1 MSSQLIAFWKSF
13 RNKDFSSAQEQFD
26 ALESNNKQAV
36 LAELFQKSEYHRT
49 PAMVS
54 VLRRRLHDN
63 QSFRDFYQAWFPRED
78 MCKKIEMGRQVYQ
91 QHFETPV
98 RVINAINNNDP
109 KEIISVG
116 ITWVTNKEEEQGL
129 WEYIKNASTGENK
142 NNELLHD
149 RIEEVAEGEL
159 LGVFRVET
167 DDNLGT
173 PF

>member
-1 MSSQLIAFWKSF
+1 MSSRLTAFWESF
-13 RNKDFSSAQEQFD
+13 QNKDFSTAQEKFD

-63 QSFRDFYQAWFPRED
+63 QSFKDFYQAWFPSED
-78 MCKKIEMGRQVYQ
+78 MCNKVEMAGQVYQ

-98 RVINAINNNDP
+98 RVINAINSNDP
-109 KEIISVG
+109 NEIISVG
-116 ITWVTNKEEEQGL
+116 ITWVANKEEEQGL
-129 WEYIKNASTGENK
+129 WEYIKNATMGEDK
-142 NNELLHD
+142 NNELRHD

-159 LGVFRVET
+159 LGIFHVET
-167 DDNLGT
+167 DDNLGA